1 MIITISGT
9 PGSGKSTVAK
19 ILLEKLHAER
29 IYVGGI
35 RRELAKKKGMTL
47 VELNQYALSHPET
60 DVDIDKQAAAE
71 ALKLEKS
78 GKTVIVEGRTQFHF
92 LPRSVKIYIKVDLN
106 EGAKRIWKQLQQK
119 EEKKK
124 RNEGEINSLT
134 QMKKELLKREE
145 NDAQRYKKYYGF
157 DHRDKSHYDL
167 ILDSTKIL
175 PEEVVDKILAYLNK
189 YKNKQ

>member
-19 ILLEKLHAER
+19 ILLEKLHAEH

-35 RRELAKKKGMTL
+35 RRDLAKKKGMTL
-47 VELNQYALSHPET
+47 VELNEYALSHPET
-60 DVDIDKQAAAE
+60 DVDIDKQVAAK
-71 ALKLEKS
+71 ALKLEKLR
-78 GKTVIVEGRTQFHF
+78 KIVIVEGRTQFYF
-92 LPRSVKIYIKVDLN
+92 LPNSVKIYIKVDMN
-106 EGAKRIWKQLQQK
+106 EGAKRIWKQLQKK
-119 EEKKK
+119 EEKNK
-124 RNEGEINSLT
+124 RNEGKIHSLT

-157 DHRDKSHYDL
+157 DHRDESHYDL
-167 ILDSTKIL
+167 ILDSTHIL
-175 PEEVVDKILAYLNK
+175 PEEVVIKIMDYLNN